1 VISMSIIVPIN
12 RLLRER
18 RLGTASG
25 SPIEPERAHESD
37 QEAEN
42 GSTNAGSHS
51 NVRRWALLVSATGL
65 SNED

>member
-1 VISMSIIVPIN
+1 MAVIVPIN

-25 SPIEPERAHESD
+25 SPIETERAHESN
-37 QEAEN
+37 QETEN

-51 NVRRWALLVSATGL
+51 NVRRWTLLVSAMGL